1 MTEVQW
7 TATIRFGELT
17 PSSASLGWATA
28 PSTVRIHENR
38 ASTPAS
44 ANTSTGSTTIRT
56 SSQFPSQRRQQPLQQ
71 LPQLQLQQQRLVP
84 RQLRPQRLHRR
95 LLLQQLEAQDSIV
108 CKLFFPKCSLLITGH
123 ETSSSNEY
131 NYTNEYVIDD
141 ADRGKPNGVYPNPY
155 SDCSPTFYKCSN
167 YYSYEY
173 VSRVLYLSLWYS
185 SIIAV
190 CYISC
195 LL

>member
-123 ETSSSNEY
+123 ETSSSPAC
-131 NYTNEYVIDD
+131 NYTNEYVILTTPIEGS
-141 ADRGKPNGVYPNPY
+141 RTECTPI
-155 SDCSPTFYKCSN
+155 PT
-167 YYSYEY
+167 
-173 VSRVLYLSLWYS
+173 VTVPQH
-185 SIIAV
+185 SINVQTTIPTNT
-190 CYISC
+190 
-195 LL
+195 